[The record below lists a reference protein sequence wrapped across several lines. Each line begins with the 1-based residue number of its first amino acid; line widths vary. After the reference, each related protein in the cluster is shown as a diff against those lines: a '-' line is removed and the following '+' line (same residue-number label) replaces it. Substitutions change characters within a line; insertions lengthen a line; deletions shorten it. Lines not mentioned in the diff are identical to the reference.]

1 MSDQKI
7 LDKIRQLLTIAEGN
21 GASENESFMAA
32 AQAQKLMIKNAISEA
47 ELAQSQKHS
56 VGEEPISREFDL
68 TSWTKDDE
76 NTYTERFYLLVA
88 IASLNNC
95 KALCYTSR
103 GSRGG
108 KVKKLTGKVRL
119 VGFKSDVE
127 AVEVLFA
134 SMQLHMVNAFA
145 NEWKRV
151 MAERVAETLHYPG
164 EIPSQKGRG
173 AYRRGFYQGFTTRL
187 TVRLKE
193 AKETIVEPGSGT
205 DLVLRN
211 RGQIV
216 RNCAAAQGNGGVK
229 VRNGQSDGRGY
240 DSGARAAERVDL
252 GSHKG
257 QRLN

>member
-7 LDKIRQLLTIAEGN
+7 LDKIRDLLAIADGN

-134 SMQLHMVNAFA
+134 SMQLHMINAFA
-145 NEWKRV
+145 NEWKRI
-151 MAERVAETLHYPG
+151 MAERAASLWFPDET
-164 EIPSQKGRG
+164 PSQKGRG
-173 AYRRGFYQGFTTRL
+173 AYRRGFYQGFTVRL

-216 RNCAAAQGNGGVK
+216 RNSPAAQGNSGVR

-252 GSHKG
+252 GRTKV
-257 QRLN
+257 NA